1 MNRRVVVVSAVV
13 LGAAVIA
20 AGASGANF
28 RSVDDPRGDT
38 KCLHRDT
45 LSRRPCSDSRRRN
58 ADAVRATAQNEGW
71 RLRHTIRVVG
81 NIKAW
86 NLTINTDSDSEPE
99 WHLGAERGGGFV
111 GRCMPGS
118 GSAAVRSDFHLH
130 SVEIFFSKRCIGN
143 PRRYGWRASALAGP
157 AQTQAV
163 DFVPNGGGYIRH

>member
-71 RLRHTIRVVG
+71 GLRPTIRVV
-81 NIKAW
+81 
-86 NLTINTDSDSEPE
+86 
-99 WHLGAERGGGFV
+99 GAERGGGFV